1 MRKILVILLFLGV
14 LNLYTQERTDLID
27 RHFQGEITKR
37 AAGDSINTKQY
48 IFVTFLKDKA
58 IIREEKLTIT
68 KQPRL
73 IYKVEVA
80 WRINKRNNQI
90 IFSASNKPY
99 PYQDY
104 KFYYREEELM
114 AFYNEDD
121 DGTMGLD
128 IYFTE
133 K

>member
-14 LNLYTQERTDLID
+14 LNLYAQERTDLIH

>member
-14 LNLYTQERTDLID
+14 LNLYAQARTDLID

-58 IIREEKLTIT
+58 IIKEEKLTVT

-73 IYKVEVA
+73 VYKVEVA
-80 WRINKRNNQI
+80 WRVNKRNNQI

>member
-14 LNLYTQERTDLID
+14 LNLYAQERTDLID
-27 RHFQGEITKR
+27 RHFKGEITKR

-58 IIREEKLTIT
+58 IIKEEKLTVT

>member
-14 LNLYTQERTDLID
+14 LNLYAQERPDLID

>member
-14 LNLYTQERTDLID
+14 LNLYAQERTDLID

-68 KQPRL
+68 TTTTHL
-73 IYKVEVA
+73 
-80 WRINKRNNQI
+80 
-90 IFSASNKPY
+90 
-99 PYQDY
+99 
-104 KFYYREEELM
+104 
-114 AFYNEDD
+114 
-121 DGTMGLD
+121 
-128 IYFTE
+128 
-133 K
+133 

>member
-14 LNLYTQERTDLID
+14 LNLYAQERTDLID

-37 AAGDSINTKQY
+37 AAGDSINTKQ
-48 IFVTFLKDKA
+48 
-58 IIREEKLTIT
+58 EKLTVT

>member
-14 LNLYTQERTDLID
+14 LNLYAQERTDLID
-27 RHFQGEITKR
+27 RHFQGEIT
-37 AAGDSINTKQY
+37 NTKQY

>member
-14 LNLYTQERTDLID
+14 LNLYAQERTDLID

-37 AAGDSINTKQY
+37 AAGDSINT
-48 IFVTFLKDKA
+48 
-58 IIREEKLTIT
+58 
-68 KQPRL
+68 
-73 IYKVEVA
+73 
-80 WRINKRNNQI
+80 
-90 IFSASNKPY
+90 NKPY

>member
-1 MRKILVILLFLGV
+1 MSL
-14 LNLYTQERTDLID
+14 
-27 RHFQGEITKR
+27 
-37 AAGDSINTKQY
+37 
-48 IFVTFLKDKA
+48 FLKDKA
-58 IIREEKLTIT
+58 IIKEEKLTVT

-73 IYKVEVA
+73 VYKVEVA
-80 WRINKRNNQI
+80 WRVNKRNNQI